1 MGGKTAEQIMKWR
14 EQGEN
19 VLVQDAFFE
28 SQFRFFN
35 FTVKVT
41 SRIFQDE
48 QKLNFACIKATPLS
62 SFAFTNKSL
71 VKRLELYQSIPDLTN

>member
-48 QKLNFACIKATPLS
+48 
-62 SFAFTNKSL
+62 
-71 VKRLELYQSIPDLTN
+71 